1 MRIAPVPASPRARR
15 PHPVGLSVVPDAPD
29 DAHESP
35 DEAPEGEASPPPGTA
50 VVGSIPTVVGDR
62 HTQGKRRSWDGAK
75 AGEVVGQMVVVE
87 FAPAPL
93 VSTVGA
99 DGVPVVGWLEAG
111 GEDAESAR
119 LFGGLAVVVV
129 AVGVAW
135 ALATLVPGVAWRVF
149 LAFVLL
155 LAVAPVAVGAGWLL
169 RWERVTADTEG
180 GAKPRRDHF
189 VSRPAVAGGALVV
202 VGWWVA
208 LWWGVWS
215 AVPLLVGVG
224 VLVGVL
230 VMRTSAV
237 VVARRGVELH
247 GGAGKHPAE
256 KVYETWARLAAP
268 PVKGQTRRDVSGL
281 TGTHLSRVQM
291 LSDGG
296 WQADVKLPELGAE
309 TWESVAKERERIRK
323 AYRAHAVHVGPYR
336 TGAATHA
343 SLTVHRSDALAKSIP
358 WARSLGD
365 SGRVRLGW
373 HADGAP
379 CWWSL
384 WHAGSGALHCLIA
397 GSTRTGKSGLIQ
409 GLLMELLCYPHAFV
423 IVCDPKQGK
432 SMAHMNEHVDHLALE
447 EDDIVDAIRGT
458 YAALEARKRSD
469 MGAWS
474 PSQTWP
480 LIALVIDEATEVLGK
495 PDVRPRVAEQVDTI
509 ARQGAG
515 LGVALVLG
523 TQTYIKESLG
533 GVGVVSNLGNIASM
547 RMDDLEARDRL
558 MRMLGGGDLAAI
570 PEGDAGRGRGLVRG
584 NPVQMRVEYAQPGDP
599 AWDRFLKA
607 KKPHALD
614 PVSRRAWESVV
625 RPSAELPEESA

>member
-1 MRIAPVPASPRARR
+1 
-15 PHPVGLSVVPDAPD
+15 VGLSVVPDAPD

-35 DEAPEGEASPPPGTA
+35 DEAPEGESSPHPGTA

-62 HTQGKRRSWDGAK
+62 HAQGRRRSWDGAK

-149 LAFVLL
+149 LAVALL

-169 RWERVTADTEG
+169 RWERVTADPEG

-281 TGTHLSRVQM
+281 TDTHLTEVEM

-296 WQADVKLPELGAE
+296 WRAAVRLPDLTAE
-309 TWESVAKERERIRK
+309 TWEAIAKERGRIAK
-323 AYRAHAVHVGPYR
+323 AFRTRVAWVHVGPYR

-343 SLTVHRSDALAKSIP
+343 AITVHKKDALEKAIP
-358 WARSLGD
+358 WARTLGD
-365 SGRVRLGW
+365 KGRVRLGW
-373 HADGAP
+373 HADGTP
-379 CWWSL
+379 CWWNL

-409 GLLMELLCYPHAFV
+409 NLIMGLLCYAHAWV
-423 IVCDPKQGK
+423 ILCDPKRGK
-432 SMAHMNEHVDHLALE
+432 SMIYMNEHVDHLALE
-447 EDDIVDAIRGT
+447 DDDIVRAIRGT
-458 YAALEARKRSD
+458 RAVLEARKRSD

-480 LIALVIDEATEVLGK
+480 LLVLIIDEATEVLGK
-495 PDVRPRVAEQVDTI
+495 PDLRALVIDDVDTI
-509 ARQGAG
+509 ARQGSG
-515 LGVALVLG
+515 LGILLCLG
-523 TQTYIKESLG
+523 SQTYIKESLG
-533 GVGVVSNLGNIASM
+533 GVGVLSNLGNIASL
-547 RMDDLEARDRL
+547 RMDDPEAKVRL
-558 MRMLGGGDLAAI
+558 TGMLGGGDLGSI
-570 PEGDAGRGRGLVRG
+570 PMGDEGRGRGLVRG

-599 AWDRFLKA
+599 AWVRFLKA

>member
-1 MRIAPVPASPRARR
+1 
-15 PHPVGLSVVPDAPD
+15 
-29 DAHESP
+29 
-35 DEAPEGEASPPPGTA
+35 
-50 VVGSIPTVVGDR
+50 
-62 HTQGKRRSWDGAK
+62 
-75 AGEVVGQMVVVE
+75 
-87 FAPAPL
+87 
-93 VSTVGA
+93 
-99 DGVPVVGWLEAG
+99 
-111 GEDAESAR
+111 
-119 LFGGLAVVVV
+119 
-129 AVGVAW
+129 
-135 ALATLVPGVAWRVF
+135 
-149 LAFVLL
+149 
-155 LAVAPVAVGAGWLL
+155 
-169 RWERVTADTEG
+169 
-180 GAKPRRDHF
+180 
-189 VSRPAVAGGALVV
+189 
-202 VGWWVA
+202 
-208 LWWGVWS
+208 
-215 AVPLLVGVG
+215 VG

-281 TGTHLSRVQM
+281 TDTHLTEVEM

-296 WQADVKLPELGAE
+296 WRAAVKLPELGAE

-379 CWWSL
+379 CWWNL

-495 PDVRPRVAEQVDTI
+495 PDVRARVAEQVDTI